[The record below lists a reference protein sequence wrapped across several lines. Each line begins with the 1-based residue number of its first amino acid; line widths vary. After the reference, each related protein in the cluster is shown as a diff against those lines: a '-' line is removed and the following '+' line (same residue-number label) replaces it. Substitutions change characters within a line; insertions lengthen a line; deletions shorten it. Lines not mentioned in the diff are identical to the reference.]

1 LPRTVSART
10 KRLRAKRLKVLKG
23 LDTLDREIGELERDL
38 GIRRRPARRAA
49 SGTPRRRPNARRLNE
64 VTVADAIVKLLSQ
77 RKRPL
82 HYRKIAETL
91 VREKRYRTKSRNFL
105 STVAITIMRDKRIKR
120 VEPGVYTLRRR

>member
-1 LPRTVSART
+1 
-10 KRLRAKRLKVLKG
+10 VLKG
-23 LDTLDREIGELERDL
+23 LDRLDREIGELERDL
-38 GIRRRPARRAA
+38 GVRRGRVHRSAAGVPIRK
-49 SGTPRRRPNARRLNE
+49 PNARRLNE
-64 VTVADAIVKLLSQ
+64 VTVADAIVKLLRQ